1 MREIP
6 IKNYFILIIIII
18 VVALSTIILTNIY
31 NNRFKTTSIMYNY
44 LSEIKKNDI
53 DTYLLEKPNTILY
66 IADKYDITNN
76 KIEEKLKEEI
86 IKYNAKDYF
95 VYLNIN
101 TNNIEFIDKLNQK
114 YSGNIYKQLPVL
126 VIIEDGLITKSYTEL
141 NNINLKELTGDM
153 KW

>member
-114 YSGNIYKQLPVL
+114 YSGNINKQFPVL
-126 VIIEDGLITKSYTEL
+126 VIIEDGLVSKSYTEL

-153 KW
+153 K

>member
-6 IKNYFILIIIII
+6 IKNYFILLIIII

-44 LSEIKKNDI
+44 LSEIKKNDL
-53 DTYLLEKPNTILY
+53 DTYLIEKPNIIIY
-66 IADKYDITNN
+66 IADKHDLSND
-76 KIEEKLKEEI
+76 KIEKKLQKEI

-101 TNNIEFIDKLNQK
+101 MNNLEFIDKLNKK
-114 YSGNIYKQLPVL
+114 YYGNISKQLPVL
-126 VIIEDGLITKSYTEL
+126 VVIEDGLISKSYSEL
-141 NNINLKELTGDM
+141 NNINLKELTGDI

>member
-66 IADKYDITNN
+66 IADKYDISNN

-114 YSGNIYKQLPVL
+114 YSGNINKQLPVL
-126 VIIEDGLITKSYTEL
+126 VIIEDGLVSKSYTEL

-153 KW
+153 K